1 MRVKSFWQQRHL
13 VSPGGRTLSLTL
25 NTFFLNHDL
34 QKKQWTNFAE
44 IRVNFADFINMGCK
58 KIIILKEVLEFYL
71 AHSTCR
77 YLSDNLSVICAHFTN
92 IKAASCLS
100 GRVNVLIAFLFSFW
114 NDLPGINRW
123 VERWV
128 ESPDCGEAER
138 IPSLTWGNSTSKSPC
153 RAQTDA
159 DWARMK
165 LFNLL
170 NSLQSGTSCVFS
182 LHLASRCLWCLVK
195 S

>member
-1 MRVKSFWQQRHL
+1 MLPQSW
-13 VSPGGRTLSLTL
+13 
-25 NTFFLNHDL
+25 
-34 QKKQWTNFAE
+34 FAKE
-44 IRVNFADFINMGCK
+44 AMNKFCGNQSEFCRFHQYGMQ

-92 IKAASCLS
+92 IKAVSCLS
-100 GRVNVLIAFLFSFW
+100 GRVNVLIALLFSFW

-182 LHLASRCLWCLVK
+182 LHLASRCLWWLVK

>member
-1 MRVKSFWQQRHL
+1 MRVKSFWQQSHF
-13 VSPGGRTLSLTL
+13 VSNSGGRTLSLTL
-25 NTFFLNHDL
+25 NTCFLNHDL
-34 QKKQWTNFAE
+34 QKKQWTNFQSE
-44 IRVNFADFINMGCK
+44 FCRFHQYGMQ

-138 IPSLTWGNSTSKSPC
+138 IPSLTW
-153 RAQTDA
+153 Q
-159 DWARMK
+159 
-165 LFNLL
+165 LYLQE
-170 NSLQSGTSCVFS
+170 SLQGSD
-182 LHLASRCLWCLVK
+182 RCWL
-195 S
+195 SSDEII